1 MKKKIVIL
9 FFILSQL
16 IVAQELKFGQAKGL
30 FMSVGVGPRFPIA
43 DLSESHNLGAGFN
56 TAFAYTD
63 NLVLPI
69 FIKGELGFQ
78 HLPGR
83 QNFYKSSDYSSISTN
98 LLTINLGGRYYFPP
112 MVKDVVLLMPILE
125 AGISFGYFETFHQF
139 KAGSG
144 FSNRVEEEVKA
155 GFQAGIGVSMFLLDV
170 IAYYN
175 YFASKQ
181 FLSFDLR
188 VQIPVFVTF

>member
-1 MKKKIVIL
+1 MKNKILIL
-9 FFILSQL
+9 FFVISQL
-16 IVAQELKFGQAKGL
+16 LVAQELKFGQTKGL
-30 FMSVGVGPRFPIA
+30 FMSVGVGPRIPVA

-56 TAFAYTD
+56 AAFTYTD

-69 FIKGELGFQ
+69 FLKGELGFQ

-98 LLTINLGGRYYFPP
+98 LLTLNLGGRYYFPP
-112 MVKDVVLLMPILE
+112 MVEDVVLLMPIVE

-139 KAGSG
+139 KINSG
-144 FSNRVEEEVKA
+144 LSNRVEGEVKA
-155 GFQAGIGVSMFLLDV
+155 GFQAGVGVSMFLLDV
-170 IAYYN
+170 IAFYN